1 MSITRKKLDSLG
13 RETNKAEYNYKKD
26 TPDDVSIKNLTKIQP
41 EFDETQIHLLGLNI
55 NTEVLNS
62 SSKEGEKNEQ
72 IKRGKI
78 IENLSKIKDAP
89 NLEAKKKSWWKFW

>member
-1 MSITRKKLDSLG
+1 
-13 RETNKAEYNYKKD
+13 
-26 TPDDVSIKNLTKIQP
+26 
-41 EFDETQIHLLGLNI
+41 LNI

-62 SSKEGEKNEQ
+62 SSKEEEKNEQ

-78 IENLSKIKDAP
+78 IENLSKIKIAP